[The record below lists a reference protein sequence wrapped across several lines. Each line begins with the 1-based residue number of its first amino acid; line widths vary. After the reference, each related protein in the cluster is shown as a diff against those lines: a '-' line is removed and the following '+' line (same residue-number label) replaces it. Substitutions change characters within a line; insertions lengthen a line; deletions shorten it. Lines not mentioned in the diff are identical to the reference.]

1 MNILVLTQQGGI
13 LKPFAIL
20 LGYIM
25 DFIYRFLENFGIANV
40 ALTIVL
46 LTVVVNICLIPITY
60 KQQKFSRMS
69 AVMNPELQKIRKK
82 YANKK
87 DENSM
92 RLMQAETSAV
102 YDKYGASPMGGCL
115 PSIIQ
120 IPILF
125 ALYRV
130 IYNVP
135 AYVSP
140 VKSVYEKIAAPIM
153 AADSDGSIM
162 TGLIKDLGLK
172 VSKFDIGNIDKVIDA
187 LNLVKTT
194 GWSSVSEA
202 FSSHADV
209 VSAISKY
216 SSNIVSMNWLP
227 GGLSVSD
234 TPIIFSGG
242 LAGWFPGVLV
252 PILAGLT
259 QWLNLKVNQRYQ
271 TQMSGNDD
279 NPMTSQMKT
288 MNNIM
293 PLMSVFFC
301 TTLPAGMGVYWI
313 SSAAIRTVISLII
326 DKFLKRTDIEQ
337 IIEANKEKAKKKAEK
352 RGLRDKKLEEYASMS
367 TSSIKNK
374 SISSIAGSSVSHEE
388 IKRTGGASQTQKNEA
403 SAGDAKTSQG
413 AVNTNEK
420 TADSGKGNKRRKK
433 SGSSSKK
440 TAGGKSISDI
450 ANMLENKNGRK

>member
-1 MNILVLTQQGGI
+1 
-13 LKPFAIL
+13 
-20 LGYIM
+20 
-25 DFIYRFLENFGIANV
+25 
-40 ALTIVL
+40 
-46 LTVVVNICLIPITY
+46 
-60 KQQKFSRMS
+60 
-69 AVMNPELQKIRKK
+69 
-82 YANKK
+82 
-87 DENSM
+87 
-92 RLMQAETSAV
+92 
-102 YDKYGASPMGGCL
+102 
-115 PSIIQ
+115 
-120 IPILF
+120 
-125 ALYRV
+125 
-130 IYNVP
+130 
-135 AYVSP
+135 
-140 VKSVYEKIAAPIM
+140 M

-313 SSAAIRTVISLII
+313 SSAAIRTVIL
-326 DKFLKRTDIEQ
+326 L
-337 IIEANKEKAKKKAEK
+337 
-352 RGLRDKKLEEYASMS
+352 
-367 TSSIKNK
+367 
-374 SISSIAGSSVSHEE
+374 
-388 IKRTGGASQTQKNEA
+388 
-403 SAGDAKTSQG
+403 
-413 AVNTNEK
+413 
-420 TADSGKGNKRRKK
+420 
-433 SGSSSKK
+433 
-440 TAGGKSISDI
+440 
-450 ANMLENKNGRK
+450 